1 MRNKKLAEKIKRRK
15 IEKKIKG
22 ICCHKH
28 FPVIKTKYEFS
39 KLIVVYL
46 VKLKSEKI
54 FQKQIIDIL
63 LLVTIDFELSTSDK
77 IYRAINF

>member
-1 MRNKKLAEKIKRRK
+1 MRNQKLAEKIKRRK

-46 VKLKSEKI
+46 VKLKSKKKY
-54 FQKQIIDIL
+54 F
-63 LLVTIDFELSTSDK
+63 
-77 IYRAINF
+77 